1 MAIMMVLMAMM
12 TFWINLLTRRNM
24 KTNRIIM
31 AALAFAAAV
40 SCQKVGF
47 EGQETLRETESLTL
61 VTGELTKT
69 SLSGKDVH
77 WTSDDVVAVFDN
89 ENYKNKFK
97 ITDAQGY
104 KASFSGEVTDGTT
117 QIYAVYPYSLAM
129 RAQGSTLTVSIP
141 EDQTSKVG
149 SFAEEHN
156 ISVAKSARTPGVE
169 VVANITFKNV
179 CSYLK
184 FTVPTYVADVTSV
197 TLSTQS
203 RNIAGEATID
213 FSGDTPVLAP
223 TSNAVNS
230 ISMTGSYPAG
240 REFLFVLAPGKIQGC
255 TVTVTNTDG
264 KTWTVTKTS
273 TFTLEAG
280 KYKNLGTLDVEPV
293 GVTASATHTYSGS
306 TLKGTKV
313 NVALNVPTAT
323 LQYASDLK
331 IKVRNAAGTVV
342 RSASS
347 NTLTSSVTLDETTS
361 TSWPYLPQG
370 KYTVSGS
377 YKLGELVKTFSS
389 TFDSPAPT
397 FEVTSGAYSSYT
409 KYKNGDAGAAN
420 KCTADK
426 IYAITTASVS
436 IADAILNNSNYS
448 SIKGG
453 YTYKL
458 DGEAMTS
465 AEVERQSWGPHTVT
479 AYYKFDNVKKEG
491 SSDCHITG
499 LPYTLNPSA
508 NDSVSPWVTNNK
520 GNVKWDTDGSV
531 RIGYNL
537 TSWTASTQT
546 DITKSFNL
554 PADVNVIINC
564 SGNAAGSGSD
574 GWLVDSRI
582 NTTFTLSVS
591 GNSVY
596 SYTTTDG
603 STEQSYSASNKSA
616 TMTSASPTIKCHN
629 SYSTATGCTKI
640 KSMTITYGNK

>member
-1 MAIMMVLMAMM
+1 
-12 TFWINLLTRRNM
+12 M

-230 ISMTGSYPAG
+230 ISMTGSYSAG
-240 REFLFVLAPGKIQGC
+240 REFLFVLAPGEIQGC

-306 TLKGTKV
+306 TLTGTTV

-323 LQYASDLK
+323 LQYASDLN
-331 IKVRNAAGTVV
+331 IEVVRNADGTLV

-347 NTLTSSVTLDETTS
+347 STLSSSVTLAATQD
-361 TSWPYLPQG
+361 WPYLPQG

-377 YKLGELVKTFSS
+377 YKLGEVVKNFSTTF
-389 TFDSPAPT
+389 TSPAPT

-409 KYKNGDAGAAN
+409 KYENEGATEAN
-420 KCTADK
+420 KCAADK

-436 IADAILNNSNYS
+436 IADAILNNRNYS
-448 SIKGG
+448 SIKGE

-458 DGEAMTS
+458 DGEAAAS
-465 AEVERQSWGPHTVT
+465 AEVGGRSWGAHTVT
-479 AYYKFDNVKKEG
+479 ASYKFDNVTNEG
-491 SSDCHITG
+491 SSNCHITG
-499 LPYTLNPSA
+499 LPYETSMNKNTTGWSNYSNVERDNGYFIFNPSDA
-508 NDSVSPWVTNNK
+508 YVLSPKFSIPDDINSTVTLAVYAYHTNIFKTYKPTVYVK
-520 GNVKWDTDGSV
+520 GSNIPVKQGAAET
-531 RIGYNL
+531 
-537 TSWTASTQT
+537 
-546 DITKSFNL
+546 
-554 PADVNVIINC
+554 IN
-564 SGNAAGSGSD
+564 G
-574 GWLVDSRI
+574 
-582 NTTFTLSVS
+582 
-591 GNSVY
+591 
-596 SYTTTDG
+596 
-603 STEQSYSASNKSA
+603 SASLVGVEGCSKKDFQTTLKNDASHISIYVYGEKKS
-616 TMTSASPTIKCHN
+616 SDYPEFFINYC
-629 SYSTATGCTKI
+629 KI
-640 KSMTITYGNK
+640 AYR